1 MKKIFIFFIAVSA
14 FISCGKK
21 NKQSSSGVSDNKK
34 ETAQYIISKEGIG
47 DLKIGMTQTELEK
60 LLNQKIVM
68 IHANDSGD
76 IWADTAMVKYKD
88 IEVSLYFERQYSED
102 KDAKVMQLMAVETS
116 STLCKT
122 ATGIGMGDERAAIL
136 TAYEANPIDMG
147 PESEM
152 VNDTT
157 WVLSKTKYYINVK
170 DDKWDKEIV
179 FRLVNKKVTSIEAT
193 LILGD

>member
-1 MKKIFIFFIAVSA
+1 MKKIFIPLIVLSA

-21 NKQSSSGVSDNKK
+21 NKQNNSGVPDNKK

-60 LLNQKIVM
+60 LLNQKMVM
-68 IHANDSGD
+68 LHANDTSD
-76 IWADTAMVKYKD
+76 IWSDTARVKYKD
-88 IEVSLYFERQYSED
+88 IAVSLYFERQYSED

-122 ATGIGMGDERAAIL
+122 ATGLGVGDERAAIL

-179 FRLVNKKVTSIEAT
+179 FRLVNKKVASIEAT

>member
-1 MKKIFIFFIAVSA
+1 MKKIFIFLITVTA

-21 NKQSSSGVSDNKK
+21 NKQSNSGVPDNKK

-60 LLNQKIVM
+60 LLNQKMVM
-68 IHANDSGD
+68 LHANDSGD

-102 KDAKVMQLMAVETS
+102 KDAKVMQLTAVETS
-116 STLCKT
+116 SSLCKT
-122 ATGIGMGDERAAIL
+122 ATGIGVGDERAAIL
-136 TAYEANPIDMG
+136 TAYETNPIDMG

-157 WVLSKTKYYINVK
+157 WVLSKTNYYINVK

-179 FRLVNKKVTSIEAT
+179 FRLVNKKVASIEAT